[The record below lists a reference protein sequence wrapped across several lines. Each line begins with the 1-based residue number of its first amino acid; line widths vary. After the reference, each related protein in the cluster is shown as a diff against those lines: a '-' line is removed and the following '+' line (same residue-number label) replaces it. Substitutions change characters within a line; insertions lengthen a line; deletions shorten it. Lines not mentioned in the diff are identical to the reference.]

1 MHWASSKASSQWHTP
16 ATQSYCPADLLPPL
30 LLLTPSLAGYALGF
44 FQGIKSVA
52 YASDTILDLIPAD
65 IVGSLVIAA
74 GAAAAATFGS
84 PSADRTAV
92 IFHAASAES
101 APLSIVRSF
110 SGMGKFWR
118 ANPPPLCLPATR

>member
-1 MHWASSKASSQWHTP
+1 MCSFAFSN
-16 ATQSYCPADLLPPL
+16 PL
-30 LLLTPSLAGYALGF
+30 LLLLLLLPLLFLLLLLAGYALGF

-74 GAAAAATFGS
+74 GAAASATYGS

-101 APLSIVRSF
+101 APLSIARSF
-110 SGMGKFWR
+110 AKMAKFWR
-118 ANPPPLCLPATR
+118 ANPPPLCLPATRCVG